1 MITKRRALAVIL
13 ALAAVISAP
22 YAKISAGLGEHTIEI
37 VVSDAAGAPLEEVI
51 VGDVIKVSVYLT
63 DFEQLSMTNPSLHF
77 DPAIVQVCSAEGNI
91 LSTQYQSKIPF
102 ETDKPIGGAWKGAL
116 MESDNYYPF
125 VNNGTGVIGFWA
137 DSSSYNDLS
146 GRQRI
151 YSVYMKAAAVG
162 DPDIRLSRKS
172 DGAGKENPR
181 SYYDYAMYGG
191 DTPYYVMYGENG
203 HNGEYSVVTPEL
215 RVFDAVTV
223 TGGFTYGGGVPANG
237 ILLPGETLYIDTEII
252 NRTGAQLK
260 LLIEAYSESGVYE
273 KIYELTSADNID
285 YNDEYEI
292 PAEDVV
298 RVKLSVTD
306 VQTTEAVI
314 EPLELNIP
322 PAVYKPE
329 VYFKAKV
336 NGAESDK
343 SLIKRDFELEVY
355 LKDARNIVN
364 ITLPVISA
372 PDGLAELK
380 SVTAAAG
387 FEILENAQY
396 EADSGNIMVLAED
409 RSADGGIDMYG
420 AETLLCT
427 LEYTAGTEPGA
438 VTFAFAEETAQSP
451 VGVILYDN
459 ENYKGTEGSL
469 PIAPGTEELVFTVWK
484 DKTPPPVGVYVIAQ
498 GDEIIVIVTG
508 NEPGASVRLYDKDDT
523 LVEAGAAGEQGN
535 TVFLTDA
542 GSLPENKAYVS
553 AEEEDKYESDKTDG
567 IPADARLVLTE
578 ILANDDIRVS
588 RGTSKSSVPFPQ
600 IKGKVTAA
608 VSAANKEIEIALPWE
623 YTFEPDG
630 EWTGTYDANPS
641 RTTAYPQEAVP
652 LMYGGIENP
661 DNLTASVNVIVEVSG
676 GGGGSGGGGPA
687 ETPKPEEIPEA
698 EPESDN
704 MLNKADHY
712 RYVFGYPDGT
722 IQPQGQITRQEVAAI
737 FYRLLTAEARA
748 ENRSTEPGFPDVA
761 SDAWSAVSVATM
773 RTSGVIQ
780 GYEDGTFRPASSI
793 TRAEFAAIA
802 VRFDGLV
809 SGAENRFTDTKGH
822 WAESYISTAVSRGWA
837 DGYPDGTFLPN
848 QPITRAEAVKLI
860 NRVLERS
867 VDKQGLLPEL
877 VAEWSDVGEDYWGY
891 FEIQEATVSHYYE
904 RRYPNGEDNVEN
916 WTGGRAD
923 LDFDE

>member
-1 MITKRRALAVIL
+1 M
-13 ALAAVISAP
+13 P
-22 YAKISAGLGEHTIEI
+22 YADISAGLGEHTIEV
-37 VVSDAAGAPLEEVI
+37 VVSDVAGEPLEEAI
-51 VGDVIKVSVYLT
+51 VGGVIKVSVYLT

-77 DPAIVQVCSAEGNI
+77 DPAVVQVCDIDGNI
-91 LSTQYQSKIPF
+91 LSTQYQSAAPF
-102 ETDKPIGGAWKGAL
+102 ETDKPIGGAWKGTL

-125 VNNGTGVIGFWA
+125 VNNDTGVIGFWA
-137 DSSSYNDLS
+137 DSLNYNDLS

-151 YSVYMKAAAVG
+151 YSVYMKTVAAG

-203 HNGEYSVVTPEL
+203 HNSEYAVVTPDEF
-215 RVFDAVTV
+215 RVLDAVTV
-223 TGGFTYGGGVPANG
+223 TANFTYGAGIPANG

-260 LLIEAYSESGVYE
+260 LLIEAYGESGVYE
-273 KIYELTSADNID
+273 NIYELTSEDNIN
-285 YNDEYEI
+285 YNGEYEI

-298 RVKLSVTD
+298 SVELSVTD
-306 VQTTEAVI
+306 TEANEAVI
-314 EPLELNIP
+314 QPLELRIP
-322 PAVYKPE
+322 PVMYEPK
-329 VYFKAKV
+329 VYFKTKV

-343 SLIKRDFELEVY
+343 CLIKRDFELEVY
-355 LKDARNIVN
+355 LNGARNIVN

-372 PDGLAELK
+372 PNGLVELK

-387 FEILENAQY
+387 FEVLDNAQY
-396 EADSGNIMVLAED
+396 EVGDGDIMILAPNG
-409 RSADGGIDMYG
+409 SADGGTDLYG

-451 VGVILYDN
+451 VGVIMYDN
-459 ENYKGTEGSL
+459 EYYNGTEGNL
-469 PIAPGTEELVFTVWK
+469 PIAPDTEELEFTVWK
-484 DKTPPPVGVYVIAQ
+484 EKTPSPVGVYIIGQ
-498 GDEIIVIVTG
+498 GDEMIVIVTG
-508 NEPGASVRLYDKDDT
+508 NEPGAVVRLYDKNNT
-523 LVEAGAAGEQGN
+523 LVETGAAGEEGN
-535 TVFLTDA
+535 TVFLINS
-542 GSLPENKAYVS
+542 GVLPDNKAYVS
-553 AEEEDKYESDKTDG
+553 AEEKDKYESDKTG
-567 IPADARLVLTE
+567 ETSVPERLVLTE
-578 ILANDDIRVS
+578 ILPNGDIKVS

-600 IKGKVTAA
+600 IKGRVTA
-608 VSAANKEIEIALPWE
+608 VVTEANKEIEITLPWE

-630 EWTGTYDANPS
+630 EWTGTYNANPS
-641 RTTAYPQEAVP
+641 QTTAYPQEAVP
-652 LMYGGIENP
+652 FMYGGITNP

-676 GGGGSGGGGPA
+676 GSSGGGGGGGGAPA
-687 ETPKPEEIPEA
+687 ETPKPEEPPPEK
-698 EPESDN
+698 PG
-704 MLNKADHY
+704 MLNKTDHY
-712 RYVFGYPDGT
+712 RYVLGYPDGT

-761 SDAWSAVSVATM
+761 SDAWSAVSVAAM
-773 RTSGVIQ
+773 RKSGVIQ
-780 GYEDGTFRPASSI
+780 GYEDGTFRPASHI
-793 TRAEFAAIA
+793 TRAEFLAIA
-802 VRFDGLV
+802 VRFDGLI
-809 SGAENRFTDTKGH
+809 SGAENSFTDTAEH

-860 NRVLERS
+860 NRVLERG
-867 VDKQGLLPEL
+867 VDKQGLPPEL
-877 VAEWSDVGEDYWGY
+877 AAEWSDVGEDYWGY